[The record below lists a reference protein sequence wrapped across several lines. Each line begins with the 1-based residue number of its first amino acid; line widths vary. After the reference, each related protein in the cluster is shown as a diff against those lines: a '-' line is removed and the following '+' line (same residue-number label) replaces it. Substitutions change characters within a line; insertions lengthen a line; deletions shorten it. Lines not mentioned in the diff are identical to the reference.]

1 MDRETAEMLGLPYD
15 PILDD
20 TSDVA
25 APAQAPLSSVVSG
38 DSGALQ
44 KIRER
49 VLRTLDES
57 DEEARGYH
65 DTLNR
70 IEEAKQ
76 RLLAAPDKRQV
87 LQGLVSKLTTPRER
101 TDPRFYERRN
111 LFTFLRDVGEYGQEQ
126 RDAEKEREAKR
137 VALQELQARYGL
149 EQAEKRRGRAE
160 QLMVQYL
167 SKEPKETETPAN
179 LRETQYYQNIVENPD
194 KYTPRQVQYAQ
205 AWLDKSV
212 RIPDSGKDKGGLSPS
227 DIRSIRL
234 EVAST
239 LNAPKERLTSINE
252 GLNNLGLAIK
262 GNPQAEEQLNRALA
276 SINGD
281 KQLSLAEVQTVV
293 GAGSFAQRVTNA
305 ISKFFTGGAGDLTN
319 DQKKELLET
328 YEAYHAKRYN
338 DGRNRLKNIY
348 SSAGFADLPEDIFE
362 APYISVAEKRRRKAE
377 ADAKAARD
385 AEAAAKGESGTIVVN
400 GKTGRLVN

>member
-1 MDRETAEMLGLPYD
+1 MDKETAEMLGLPYD
-15 PILDD
+15 PLLDD

-25 APAQAPLSSVVSG
+25 APAQAPLSSLVSG

-57 DEEARGYH
+57 DEESRRYQG
-65 DTLNR
+65 TLNR

-87 LQGLVSKLTTPRER
+87 LQGFVNKLTAPKER

-126 RDAEKEREAKR
+126 REAEKEREAKR
-137 VALQELQARYGL
+137 VMLQEMQAKYGM
-149 EQAEKRRGRAE
+149 EQAEKRRSRAE
-160 QLMVQYL
+160 LLAAQYL

-179 LRETQYYQNIVENPD
+179 LREAQYYQNIVENPD

-212 RIPDSGKDKGGLSPS
+212 RIPDSGKDKGVLSPS

-319 DQKKELLET
+319 EQKKELLET

-348 SSAGFADLPEDIFE
+348 SGAGFTDLPEDIFE
-362 APYISVAEKRRRKAE
+362 SPYISVAEKRRRKAE
-377 ADAKAARD
+377 TDAKAARD

>member
-1 MDRETAEMLGLPYD
+1 MEDENELYGLESDYLPEEEEAV
-15 PILDD
+15 D
-20 TSDVA
+20 TVA
-25 APAQAPLSSVVSG
+25 QSPLSIVR
-38 DSGALQ
+38 Q
-44 KIRER
+44 R
-49 VLRTLDES
+49 VLDTITKSE
-57 DEEARGYH
+57 EEARGYQ

-87 LQGLVSKLTTPRER
+87 LQGFVSKLTAPKAQD
-101 TDPRFYERRN
+101 DPRFYERRN

-126 RDAEKEREAKR
+126 RAAEKEREAKR
-137 VALQELQARYGL
+137 VMLQEMQVKYGM
-149 EQAEKRRGRAE
+149 EQAEKRRSRAE
-160 QLMVQYL
+160 QLAAQYL

-179 LRETQYYQNIVENPD
+179 LREAQYYQNIVENPD

-212 RIPDSGKDKGGLSPS
+212 RIPDSGKDKDGLSPS
-227 DIRSIRL
+227 DVRSIRL

-239 LNAPKERLTSINE
+239 LNAPKERLTLINE

-262 GNPQAEEQLNRALA
+262 GNPQAEAQLNRSLA
-276 SINGD
+276 SISGD
-281 KQLSLAEVQTVV
+281 KQLSLAEVETVV

-319 DQKKELLET
+319 EQKKELLET

-348 SSAGFADLPEDIFE
+348 SGAGFTNLPEDIFE
-362 APYISVAEKRRRKAE
+362 SPYISIAERRRRKAE

-385 AEAAAKGESGTIVVN
+385 AEAAAQDESGVIVVN
-400 GKTGRLVN
+400 GKKGRPVN

>member
-20 TSDVA
+20 TQENT
-25 APAQAPLSSVVSG
+25 QAPLSSVVSG
-38 DSGALQ
+38 DSTALQ
-44 KIRER
+44 DIRKR
-49 VLRTLDES
+49 VFKTLEES
-57 DEEARGYH
+57 DEESRQYQ

-87 LQGLVSKLTTPRER
+87 LQGLVSKLTAPRER
-101 TDPRFYERRN
+101 DDPRFYERQN

-126 RDAEKEREAKR
+126 KLAEQEREAKR

-149 EQAEKRRGRAE
+149 EQAEKRRSRAE
-160 QLMVQYL
+160 LLAAQYL
-167 SKEPKETETPAN
+167 SKEPKETETPPN
-179 LRETQYYQNIVENPD
+179 LRETQHYQNVVRNPD
-194 KYTPRQVQYAQ
+194 KFSPDEVQYAQ
-205 AWLDKSV
+205 DWLKKSV

-319 DQKKELLET
+319 EQKKELLET

>member
-1 MDRETAEMLGLPYD
+1 MDKETAEMLGLPYD

-57 DEEARGYH
+57 DEESRRYQ

-87 LQGLVSKLTTPRER
+87 LQGFVNKLTAPKER

-126 RDAEKEREAKR
+126 REAEKEREAKR
-137 VALQELQARYGL
+137 VMLQEMQAKYGM
-149 EQAEKRRGRAE
+149 EQAEKRRSRAE
-160 QLMVQYL
+160 LLAAQYL
-167 SKEPKETETPAN
+167 SKEPKETEPPPN
-179 LRETQYYQNIVENPD
+179 LRETQHYQNVVRNPEKFSPD
-194 KYTPRQVQYAQ
+194 EVQYAQ
-205 AWLDKSV
+205 DWLKKSV

-319 DQKKELLET
+319 EQKKELLET

-348 SSAGFADLPEDIFE
+348 SGAGFTDLPEDIFE
-362 APYISVAEKRRRKAE
+362 SPYISVAERRRRKAE
-377 ADAKAARD
+377 ADAKAKRD